1 MSTSELV
8 SGDYVE
14 ILCHCCF
21 CDANFYD
28 LLTLYGIEEET
39 FNNFYGSLKAA
50 ALIIEKI
57 KNPQN
62 SIFLSTCPSLTH
74 LFMTICP

>member
-14 ILCHCCF
+14 ILYHCCF

-39 FNNFYGSLKAA
+39 FNDFYGSLKVA
-50 ALIIEKI
+50 ALMIEKI
-57 KNPQN
+57 KN
-62 SIFLSTCPSLTH
+62 S
-74 LFMTICP
+74 